1 MAGPGDSDRQA
12 LDRGLEALG
21 IPARAGQCEDMLSY
35 LDELRRWNR
44 SYNLVAAG
52 ELPHLLHRHLLD
64 SLVIKPFVQGPRL
77 LDVGSGA
84 GFPGLP
90 LAIVEPDLAVTLLD
104 SAGKKIRFL
113 NHVVRSLGLKN
124 VMTVA
129 ERVENF
135 SPAAGF
141 STIVSRA
148 FATVP
153 EFLRSVSH
161 LARPGMRLLAMKGR
175 HPGTELDKLPDT
187 VRLESVTRLVVPGLD
202 AERHLVVMSLQPQ

>member
-12 LDRGLEALG
+12 LERGLEALG
-21 IPARAGQCEDMLSY
+21 IAVEARQGEQLLAY
-35 LDELRRWNR
+35 LDELRRWSG
-44 SYNLVAAG
+44 SYNLVAKG
-52 ELPHLLHRHLLD
+52 ELPQLLHKHLLD
-64 SLVIKPFVQGPRL
+64 SLVILPFVQGPGL
-77 LDVGSGA
+77 LDVGTGA

-90 LAIVEPDLAVTLLD
+90 LAIANPGLEVTLLD

-124 VMTVA
+124 VTTVA

-153 EFLRSVSH
+153 EFLRSVRH
-161 LARPGMRLLAMKGR
+161 LVKPGTRLLAMKGR
-175 HPGTELDKLPDT
+175 HPGAELDGLPDT
-187 VRLESVTRLVVPGLD
+187 IRLESVTPLVVPGLA
-202 AERHLVVMSLQPQ
+202 AERHLVMMSAQSQ